1 MNTAT
6 RCAYTALTLSPARAS
21 HTRQLPGGASCD
33 PGLFFSLGARHSG
46 PGAAA
51 GLNPPSPSASR
62 RYSHSGA
69 CPDPCRPA
77 AGGIM
82 TDPVRIASVF
92 APKSN
97 SPGGLLPGAFRGRA
111 RDGRSHL

>member
-6 RCAYTALTLSPARAS
+6 RCAYTARTLSPARTS

-62 RYSHSGA
+62 RYSNPGDVALIRSPAGCRVDRMMGSGA
-69 CPDPCRPA
+69 HLS
-77 AGGIM
+77 G
-82 TDPVRIASVF
+82 VS
-92 APKSN
+92 S
-97 SPGGLLPGAFRGRA
+97 LP
-111 RDGRSHL
+111 

>member
-6 RCAYTALTLSPARAS
+6 RCAYTARSLSPARAS

-62 RYSHSGA
+62 RNSNPGDVALIRSPAGCRVDRMMGSGA
-69 CPDPCRPA
+69 HLS
-77 AGGIM
+77 G
-82 TDPVRIASVF
+82 VS
-92 APKSN
+92 S
-97 SPGGLLPGAFRGRA
+97 LP
-111 RDGRSHL
+111 